1 MENANTCT
9 QLESYLHSINKL
21 IKECYLD
28 MANIRSFGRYLV
40 GTQVKAS
47 YLERELGSMTYIKK
61 QWAMY
66 CEYEEPFRLSMAR
79 GCLMT
84 SARSFFEYYEE
95 HNEELDSL
103 FRQKD
108 LVKEYEEIGHAY
120 DSYEASFAEIITP
133 GGYKRL
139 AAKLKELHSYFEN
152 YGSGNLISNCKEL
165 QDIAEEQQ
173 LKPVGVEDQDVA
185 EEQQVKQ
192 EPELLPA
199 GEYFTADFLSHLYD
213 AIKVYLSEEYTEFS
227 WACIWNLVKVEGV
240 IKFKKQRGPKGG
252 GSAQLYYLIYNL
264 TEYLKGSK
272 LMGEFATQWE
282 FSIVSSMSIDMH
294 IYRKARTKCR
304 NPVEQMDKPS
314 YADFADTIEEFF
326 KTYANNSK

>member
-1 MENANTCT
+1 M
-9 QLESYLHSINKL
+9 HSINKL

-61 QWAMY
+61 QWALY

-84 SARSFFEYYEE
+84 STRSFFEYYEE

-108 LVKEYEEIGHAY
+108 MVKEYEEIGHAY
-120 DSYEASFAEIITP
+120 DNYEASFAEIITP

-173 LKPVGVEDQDVA
+173 LKPVGEDQDRT

-272 LMGEFATQWE
+272 IMGEFATQWE

>member
-1 MENANTCT
+1 MENTNTCT
-9 QLESYLHSINKL
+9 QLEAYLHSINKL

-47 YLERELGSMTYIKK
+47 YLERELGSMTYIKE

-84 SARSFFEYYEE
+84 STRSFFEYYEE

-120 DSYEASFAEIITP
+120 DIYEASFAEIITP

-152 YGSGNLISNCKEL
+152 YGSGHLISNCKEL
-165 QDIAEEQQ
+165 QDVAEEQQ
-173 LKPVGVEDQDVA
+173 LKPVGVEDQDRT

-272 LMGEFATQWE
+272 IMGEFATQWE

>member
-1 MENANTCT
+1 
-9 QLESYLHSINKL
+9 
-21 IKECYLD
+21 
-28 MANIRSFGRYLV
+28 
-40 GTQVKAS
+40 
-47 YLERELGSMTYIKK
+47 
-61 QWAMY
+61 MY

-84 SARSFFEYYEE
+84 STRSFFEYYEE
-95 HNEELDSL
+95 YNEELDSL

-152 YGSGNLISNCKEL
+152 YGSGHLISNCKEL
-165 QDIAEEQQ
+165 QDVAEEQQQ

-213 AIKVYLSEEYTEFS
+213 AIKWYLSEEYTEFS

-252 GSAQLYYLIYNL
+252 GSAQLYYLIYKL

>member
-1 MENANTCT
+1 MENTNTCT
-9 QLESYLHSINKL
+9 QLEAYLHSINKL

-47 YLERELGSMTYIKK
+47 YLERELGSMAYIKK

-66 CEYEEPFRLSMAR
+66 CEYEELFRLSMAR

-84 SARSFFEYYEE
+84 STRSFFEYYEE

-120 DSYEASFAEIITP
+120 DIYEASFAEIITP

-152 YGSGNLISNCKEL
+152 YGSGHLISNCKEL
-165 QDIAEEQQ
+165 QDVAEEQQ

>member
-28 MANIRSFGRYLV
+28 MANIRSFGRYCV

-47 YLERELGSMTYIKK
+47 YLERELGSMTYIKE

-66 CEYEEPFRLSMAR
+66 SEYEEPFRLSMAR

-95 HNEELDSL
+95 HSEELDSL

-173 LKPVGVEDQDVA
+173 LKPVGEDQDRT

-272 LMGEFATQWE
+272 IMGEFATQWE

>member
-1 MENANTCT
+1 M
-9 QLESYLHSINKL
+9 HSINKL

-28 MANIRSFGRYLV
+28 MANIRSFGRYCV
-40 GTQVKAS
+40 GTQVKTS
-47 YLERELGSMTYIKK
+47 YLERELGSMAYIKK

-84 SARSFFEYYEE
+84 STRSFFEYYEE
-95 HNEELDSL
+95 HNEELNSL

-185 EEQQVKQ
+185 EEQQV
-192 EPELLPA
+192 EHGPELLPA

-213 AIKVYLSEEYTEFS
+213 AIKVYLSEEYTDFS